1 MVAAFELTHPDHDGA
16 SKYDVTVYQMGWRL
30 GGKGACGRNLDW
42 HNTIEEHGL
51 HIWLGFYCNAFSALK
66 SCYDELNRP
75 PGTPLARIGDALK
88 PQSFITFMDDYG
100 GKWSRWDL
108 AFEPVPGDPW
118 DATPPSAWA
127 HAQMLLAWMV
137 NTLGRETPA
146 PHDWVQK
153 IVDRVRLAE
162 DDLVAGFTNLHIALS
177 MMESLGEAAMH
188 ASTPQHDIVE
198 RRWSSLPTKLRQAI
212 ADHHFVDD
220 DTARRM
226 AQLFDLSVSSL
237 LGLFR
242 EGVLRG
248 QRNFSD
254 LDEMELREFLLKHGC
269 HPESL
274 ASPGLT
280 GYYDIAFAFED
291 GINDDQH
298 RNTGAGTAVHAMLRM
313 CFGYKGAF
321 MWKMQA
327 GMGDTIFAPMY
338 QVLKKRGVTLQVLP
352 QGQVARTVGRRAQID
367 PARPA
372 GRQVD
377 IVGGEEY
384 RPLFDVPMNGG
395 SLPCWP
401 DRPFYEQLVQGE
413 ALKASG
419 RNLESDWTAW
429 RDVDDDVRLEAG
441 VDFDQIILGI
451 PVGALKQICGPLLD
465 PKVPAAPRWA
475 AMLDNVKTVQTQ
487 SMQLWFNRDIWDLGW
502 EARVMPSQTGS
513 PVERT
518 VLDAYADPYNS
529 WADMTHLLAAETWP
543 DVPGAPKSL
552 VYLCGTLPDEERYHR
567 PGPIRHSPR
576 SSSPAFARPP
586 KSWLDENT
594 AGDLAQGDPGT
605 RREVA
610 QLGPAGRSRRRA
622 GGSQTR
628 RSVVARQ
635 HRRHRA
641 LRPDGE
647 GEHEI
652 PNQGGGHRLQQHG
665 HCR

>member
-1 MVAAFELTHPDHDGA
+1 MGQSTGRQKVAVLGSGVGAMVAAFELTHPDHDGA

-42 HNTIEEHGL
+42 HNAIEEHGL

-153 IVDRVRLAE
+153 IVERVRLAE

-188 ASTPQHDIVE
+188 ASTPQHDVVE
-198 RRWSSLPTKLRQAI
+198 RALEQFATKLRQAI

-248 QRNFSD
+248 RRTFSD

-280 GYYDIAFAFED
+280 GYYDIAFAFKD
-291 GINDDQH
+291 GINDDAASQH
-298 RNTGAGTAVHAMLRM
+298 WGGHGGARDAEDVLWLQGRIHVEDAGGHGGHDLRADVS
-313 CFGYKGAF
+313 GP
-321 MWKMQA
+321 QEA
-327 GMGDTIFAPMY
+327 G
-338 QVLKKRGVTLQVLP
+338 RELQVLP
-352 QGQVARTVGRRAQID
+352 QGQVARAVGRRPID

-372 GRQVD
+372 
-377 IVGGEEY
+377 
-384 RPLFDVPMNGG
+384 RP
-395 SLPCWP
+395 
-401 DRPFYEQLVQGE
+401 
-413 ALKASG
+413 SG
-419 RNLESDWTAW
+419 R
-429 RDVDDDVRLEAG
+429 
-441 VDFDQIILGI
+441 
-451 PVGALKQICGPLLD
+451 C
-465 PKVPAAPRWA
+465 
-475 AMLDNVKTVQTQ
+475 
-487 SMQLWFNRDIWDLGW
+487 
-502 EARVMPSQTGS
+502 
-513 PVERT
+513 
-518 VLDAYADPYNS
+518 
-529 WADMTHLLAAETWP
+529 
-543 DVPGAPKSL
+543 
-552 VYLCGTLPDEERYHR
+552 
-567 PGPIRHSPR
+567 
-576 SSSPAFARPP
+576 
-586 KSWLDENT
+586 
-594 AGDLAQGDPGT
+594 
-605 RREVA
+605 
-610 QLGPAGRSRRRA
+610 RRR
-622 GGSQTR
+622 
-628 RSVVARQ
+628 
-635 HRRHRA
+635 
-641 LRPDGE
+641 
-647 GEHEI
+647 
-652 PNQGGGHRLQQHG
+652 
-665 HCR
+665 